1 MQAIQVL
8 VAIGIIGFLCYLVT
22 TYIPMPEKF
31 KGLIIALAIFFVVIG
46 LLQEFN
52 VIGGHFLR
60 LR

>member
-8 VAIGIIGFLCYLVT
+8 VAIGILGFLCYLVT
-22 TYIPMPEKF
+22 TYVPMPEKF
-31 KGLIIALAIFFVVIG
+31 KQLIVALAIFVVIIG

-60 LR
+60 LQ